1 MARDHKKQWQR
12 LLAFAIALIVWQALA
27 LAVGERVLLASPLD
41 VAVRFVSLFGE
52 ISFFSVFF
60 YSLGRVLIG
69 FLAGLVLG
77 CLLAVLAARFPL
89 ADTLLY
95 PYMVTVRSVPV
106 ASFVVLALL
115 WFSSAALSGLISF
128 LIVLPVV
135 YNGVL
140 AALQATDRQLDEMA
154 RVFAIPFFARLRC
167 IYIPQV
173 RPALLAAATT
183 SMGLAWKSG
192 VAAELIGLP
201 DGSIGLELYRAK
213 LYLDTPALFAWTL
226 AIVLGSLACEKIFA
240 ALLRLALG
248 GYRK

>member
-1 MARDHKKQWQR
+1 MWQRKYKQWQR
-12 LLAFAIALIVWQALA
+12 LLAFAIALIVWQIADML
-27 LAVGERVLLASPLD
+27 VGERVFLASPID
-41 VAVRFVSLFGE
+41 VAVRFFTLFGE
-52 ISFFSVFF
+52 LSFFSVFF
-60 YSLGRVLIG
+60 YSLARVLIG
-69 FLAGLVLG
+69 FLTGLVLG
-77 CLLAVLAARFPL
+77 CLLALPAARLPVVEM
-89 ADTLLY
+89 LLY
-95 PYMVTVRSVPV
+95 PYMITVRSVPV

-115 WFSSAALSGLISF
+115 WFSSETLSGLISF
-128 LIVLPVV
+128 LIVLPIV

-140 AALQATDRQLDEMA
+140 SALQASDRQMDEMA
-154 RVFAIPFFARLRC
+154 QVFHISFWDRLRC

-226 AIVLGSLACEKIFA
+226 VIVLGSLACEKLFA
-240 ALLRLALG
+240 FLLRLALG

>member
-1 MARDHKKQWQR
+1 MWQRKYKQWQR
-12 LLAFAIALIVWQALA
+12 LLAFAIALIVWQIAAML
-27 LAVGERVLLASPLD
+27 VGERVFLASPID
-41 VAVRFVSLFGE
+41 VAVRFFTLFGE
-52 ISFFSVFF
+52 LSFFSVFF
-60 YSLGRVLIG
+60 YSLARVLIG
-69 FLAGLVLG
+69 FLTGLVLG
-77 CLLAVLAARFPL
+77 CLLALPAARLPVVEM
-89 ADTLLY
+89 LLY
-95 PYMVTVRSVPV
+95 PYMITVRSVPV

-115 WFSSAALSGLISF
+115 WFSSETLSGLISF
-128 LIVLPVV
+128 LIVLPIV

-140 AALQATDRQLDEMA
+140 SALQASDRQMDEMA
-154 RVFAIPFFARLRC
+154 QVFHISFWDRLRC

-226 AIVLGSLACEKIFA
+226 VIVLGSLACEKLFA
-240 ALLRLALG
+240 FLLRLALG